1 MSGFPARIQ
10 RSDLGPTFVDAYPVE
25 NPETDIGARAFN
37 AAFHQVAGMNLVS
50 PRAIVVAEY
59 SGGALSI
66 QYQAE
71 AWNPNSDQA
80 HPVLSR
86 NGTGLYFLTFDAS
99 YADESGVQ
107 IPTTLYFVKG
117 SSMTSSLVFVMAQIN
132 PSNRLQVI
140 LQTQSPDSTPV
151 DVPFVLEVG

>member
-1 MSGFPARIQ
+1 MSGFPSRIQ
-10 RSDLGPTFVDAYPVE
+10 RSDLGPAFVDAYPVE

-59 SGGALSI
+59 SGGALSV

-86 NGTGLYFLTFDAS
+86 TGTGAYSLTFAAS

-107 IPTTLYFVKG
+107 IPTTLYFAKA
-117 SSMTSSLVFVMAQIN
+117 SAMSQSLVFALARIN
-132 PSNRLQVI
+132 PANSLQVI
-140 LQTQSPDSTPV
+140 LETQLADTTPV